1 MSKITGQ
8 TAAKSVSNMRPL
20 RTYFSGSH
28 SEAIDLTLLN
38 QFLKNL
44 THTMPTAGRYRS
56 SPRACTA
63 SFDRTIASLLPHKSP
78 EIC

>member
-20 RTYFSGSH
+20 RTYLSGSY

-44 THTMPTAGRYRS
+44 THNA
-56 SPRACTA
+56 
-63 SFDRTIASLLPHKSP
+63 DRGPVSIFSARLHG
-78 EIC
+78 EF